1 MTERLEVLRLRG
13 TSGAGPTVESLAEM
27 GIREPRGSE
36 DPSTAGVDEE
46 HRLLPD
52 GKLLHVT
59 YWEYRPVPLRPGLIV
74 EPALQGW
81 QQIRATSPFQST
93 EAR

>member
-1 MTERLEVLRLRG
+1 MPEA
-13 TSGAGPTVESLAEM
+13 SGGGE
-27 GIREPRGSE
+27 
-36 DPSTAGVDEE
+36 PSTAGVDEE
-46 HRLLPD
+46 PRLLPD

-59 YWEYRPVPLRPGLIV
+59 CCEHRAVPLRPGLIV

-81 QQIRATSPFQST
+81 QQIRVTGPFQST